1 MIKWTNLSSVFNSD
15 WGEEGGTVREVE
27 RGGRKRR
34 GVTGRGGQGE
44 EKEIQCRLTK
54 RKGVKGRKDEIGKE
68 GKIGNI

>member
-44 EKEIQCRLTK
+44 EKGK
-54 RKGVKGRKDEIGKE
+54 RKKYNAG
-68 GKIGNI
+68 